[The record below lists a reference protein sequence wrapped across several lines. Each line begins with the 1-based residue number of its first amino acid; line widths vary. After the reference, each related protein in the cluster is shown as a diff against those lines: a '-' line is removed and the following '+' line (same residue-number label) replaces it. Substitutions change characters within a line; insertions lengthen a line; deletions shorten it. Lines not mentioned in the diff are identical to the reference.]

1 MTIDL
6 EDLRESNEF
15 LNLIL
20 DNIDAAVLIADDSLQ
35 IHQVNDSFLNLF
47 DSAGDFSSLTTFGEV
62 TGCVNAVVENTR
74 CGESSQCAHCVL
86 QRSLMK
92 TMLEKAPVD
101 RRPLNRIFYIK
112 GEPVQKHLQFST
124 RRIQYQGRA
133 MFLVM
138 IYDVT
143 DIERQRRDL
152 QNKQML
158 LDRDLAA
165 AAAIQASL
173 LPERA
178 PRIESAQA
186 AWKFRPCEEIGGDI
200 FNFQRLDN
208 HQVGLYMLD
217 VCGHGVPAAL
227 ISVAVSQFLNSGNG
241 LLGTSCEL
249 MSPGVVLN
257 SLDRAFPFERFD
269 SFFTIICMTIDT
281 ESGLLTYACGGHP
294 PPIVLHGDGTT
305 EELDRRGPMIGSGAA
320 VPYDQ
325 TEYRLRP
332 DDKLFV
338 YTDGIVEARNH
349 NAQPYTRQRLI
360 DALQRSGHLPITE
373 LVDVIYT
380 DAETFW
386 QGSSPDDDITI
397 LGIEYAGSAE
407 LRG

>member
-1 MTIDL
+1 MTINL
-6 EDLRESNEF
+6 ENLRESNEF
-15 LNLIL
+15 LNLML

-62 TGCVNAVVENTR
+62 TGCVNAVIEDAR
-74 CGESSQCAHCVL
+74 CGASSRCAHCVL
-86 QRSLMK
+86 RRSLMK
-92 TMLEKAPVD
+92 TMVETTPVD
-101 RRPLNRIFYIK
+101 RQPLNRLFYIN

-143 DIERQRRDL
+143 EIERQRLEL
-152 QNKQML
+152 QNKQRL
-158 LDRDLAA
+158 LDQDLEA

-173 LPERA
+173 LPEKA

-227 ISVAVSQFLNSGNG
+227 ISVAVSQFLNSGSG
-241 LLGTSCEL
+241 LLGAFCEL

-257 SLDRAFPFERFD
+257 RLHRAFPFERFD

-281 ESGLLTYACGGHP
+281 ESGLLTYSCGGHP
-294 PPIVLHGDGTT
+294 PPIVLHGDGAT
-305 EELDRRGPMIGSGAA
+305 EELDRRGPMIGSGTA

-325 TEYRLRP
+325 TEYQLRP
-332 DDKLFV
+332 DDKLLV
-338 YTDGIVEARNH
+338 YTDGMVEVCNGQ
-349 NAQPYTRQRLI
+349 AQPFTRQRLT
-360 DALQRSGHLPITE
+360 DALKRNGHLPITK
-373 LVDVIYT
+373 LVDAVY
-380 DAETFW
+380 AEAEIFR
-386 QGSSPDDDITI
+386 QGNPPDDDITI
-397 LGIEYAGSAE
+397 LGIEYAPKKDN
-407 LRG
+407 